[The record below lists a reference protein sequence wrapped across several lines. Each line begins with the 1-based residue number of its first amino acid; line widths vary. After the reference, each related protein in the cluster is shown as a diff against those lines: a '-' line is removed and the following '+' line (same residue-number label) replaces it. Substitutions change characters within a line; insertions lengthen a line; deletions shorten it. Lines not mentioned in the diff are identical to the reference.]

1 VTGLAIQPSTSHRSE
16 DTVGRIRKTLS
27 ICTFGLVRFRNE
39 KEKTLSAVRKSNKI
53 AKRQLRQDRQQQPPQ
68 V

>member
-1 VTGLAIQPSTSHRSE
+1 M
-16 DTVGRIRKTLS
+16 GRIRKALS

-39 KEKTLSAVRKSNKI
+39 REKTLRAVRKSNKI
-53 AKRQLRQDRQQQPPQ
+53 AKQQLRQDRQQQEPPR

>member
-1 VTGLAIQPSTSHRSE
+1 M
-16 DTVGRIRKTLS
+16 GRIRKTLS

-39 KEKTLSAVRKSNKI
+39 KEKTFRAVRKSNKI
-53 AKRQLRQDRQQQPPQ
+53 AKQQLRQDREQQQPPQ